1 MAADAGG
8 GGLGV
13 AGADRLQQFGV
24 FGEVGGDPAGVGLHD
39 GDTHPQLAV
48 AELVVEAG
56 EDLVA
61 RVADDLGVERAV
73 LVRDGGEVPGLGQS
87 ALLGEEPLQ
96 PGDEGG
102 GCGDGAAR
110 GVLLDQQPGLDD
122 VGDLL
127 GGDRQDQGTL
137 LRVELQQP
145 LDLQFEERLT
155 DRSAGDPDGLGEAA
169 LGEEGAA
176 FVAAVQDGL
185 LHVPVDAVGGGRLL
199 LGGGGGG
206 AEDMHTG

>member
-24 FGEVGGDPAGVGLHD
+24 LGEVGGDPAGVGLHD
-39 GDTHPQLAV
+39 GDAHPQLAV

-61 RVADDLGVERAV
+61 RVADDLRVEGAV
-73 LVRDGGEVPGLGQS
+73 LVGDGGEVAGLGEFT
-87 ALLGEEPLQ
+87 LLGEEPFQ
-96 PGDEGG
+96 AGDEGG
-102 GCGDGAAR
+102 GGGDGPAG
-110 GVLLDQQPGLDD
+110 GVLLDQQPGLDH

-127 GGDRQDQGTL
+127 GGDRQDQGAL

-145 LDLQFEERLT
+145 LDLQLQQCLA
-155 DRSAGDPDGLGEAA
+155 DRGAGDPHGLGEAA
-169 LGEEGAA
+169 FGEEGAA
-176 FVAAVQDGL
+176 RVAAVQDGL

-199 LGGGGGG
+199 LGSGGGGC
-206 AEDMHTG
+206 